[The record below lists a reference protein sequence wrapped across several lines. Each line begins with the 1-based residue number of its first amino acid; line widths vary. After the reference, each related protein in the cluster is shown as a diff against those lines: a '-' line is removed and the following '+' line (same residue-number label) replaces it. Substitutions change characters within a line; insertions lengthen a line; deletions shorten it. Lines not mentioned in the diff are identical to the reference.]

1 METTF
6 THRMPHDITNFWIRV
21 ISVDHKNS
29 EFNWHKLAN
38 DDLNKNKTI
47 GSDIKETT
55 FRLQAKYNDTTI
67 QVNCSRLQFGG
78 RICYPSPNTS
88 SSHTVCGDGCIGGI
102 INGIIVGIFSF
113 AGAIAAAIITRR
125 NTIVNP

>member
-1 METTF
+1 
-6 THRMPHDITNFWIRV
+6 MPHGISNFWIRV
-21 ISVDHKNS
+21 ISPDHENS
-29 EFNWHKLAN
+29 EFNWYKLASDN
-38 DDLNKNKTI
+38 MNKNVTI
-47 GSDIKETT
+47 ESDINIEEAI
-55 FRLQAKYNDTTI
+55 FHLQAKYNDTTI

-125 NTIVNP
+125 NAIANP